1 MLATKS
7 PIRSAFIPCY
17 SEFVMNE
24 HDHVD
29 KPEPRWQALLAFLA
43 VGAIYLALPR
53 SLIVGPIWL
62 LPTLIVVLLV
72 PTVVSHRTGRR
83 SLNRVLGILINGI
96 TTLALIG
103 SVILLVRALPSH
115 TESPLQLL
123 LSGAL
128 LWLTNVIVFALWYW
142 RLDGGGPTI
151 RQELKKF
158 GSTSFLFPQM
168 QVPHDERAQFECTR
182 WRPRFI
188 DYLFV
193 AFTQSST
200 FGPTDAPLL
209 VRWAKILAM
218 IQISI
223 SLSIVILLI
232 SRAVGVL

>member
-1 MLATKS
+1 
-7 PIRSAFIPCY
+7 
-17 SEFVMNE
+17 MNE
-24 HDHVD
+24 QHDHVD

-72 PTVVSHRTGRR
+72 PTVLSHRMGRR

-103 SVILLVRALPSH
+103 SVTLLVRALPSH

-142 RLDGGGPTI
+142 RLDGGGPTV

-209 VRWAKILAM
+209 ARWVKILAM
-218 IQISI
+218 IQIFI

>member
-1 MLATKS
+1 VAN
-7 PIRSAFIPCY
+7 P
-17 SEFVMNE
+17 
-24 HDHVD
+24 HDHID

-43 VGAIYLALPR
+43 VGAIYMALPR
-53 SLIVGPIWL
+53 DLILGPIWL
-62 LPTLIVVLLV
+62 VPTLIVVLLI
-72 PTVVSHRTGRR
+72 PTVMSHRTGKR
-83 SLNRVLGILINGI
+83 SLNRVLGILINGL

-103 SVILLVRALPSH
+103 SVGLLVRALPSH
-115 TESPLQLL
+115 REAPLELL
-123 LSGAL
+123 FSGGL
-128 LWLTNVIVFALWYW
+128 LWITNVIVFALWYW
-142 RLDGGGPTI
+142 RLDGGGPTV
-151 RQELKKF
+151 RHEEKKF

-168 QVPHDERAQFECTR
+168 QIPHDERLQFACMH

-209 VRWAKILAM
+209 ARWAKVLAM
-218 IQISI
+218 IQVFI